1 MSRFLAKT
9 KTEADGSGDDFASIA
24 EQRPGQLIETKNS
37 FDPATSTVLL
47 SDEESTLDNLGQV
60 AAALT
65 EVKPSGAPSA
75 FETTVTPVSSDSET
89 SKTHSRL
96 DPISGRWTIFAVS
109 RVDRPSGFVNVPLGE
124 NASFA
129 CPFCSGNELETPAAV
144 LEIRP
149 HECEALAI
157 DAVERRPEPGV
168 YGHNWAIRVI
178 PNKYPA
184 VEASIEVC
192 GDSAVNREAQAVDRS
207 GSLFMRRPISGGHE
221 VFVESPDHRQ
231 SLETLDLSHA
241 TMVFHAYQLR
251 MRHWRN
257 VSSIR
262 YVSLFKNLGPA
273 AGASLH
279 HSHSQLIATSEMPIA
294 AKAVAARMKHH
305 WAKTGCCLQCDTI
318 RAEIKA
324 KQRLVASTRSMVAYC
339 PFGSHLPRLLRIT
352 TRRHLECFEDLT
364 MDELG
369 ELVRLVRRSIHWLQ
383 AIYPD
388 VAYNYLIQTR
398 PPGIS
403 SGEMAHWSLEIF
415 PRVTQVAGFEWS
427 SDCMINPILPED
439 AAATFRELAM
449 SENPL
454 R

>member
-1 MSRFLAKT
+1 MTRLLAKT
-9 KTEADGSGDDFASIA
+9 ITEADRSGDDVPSLD
-24 EQRPGQLIETKNS
+24 EHQTRQLHDTQKNLELGS
-37 FDPATSTVLL
+37 LTVVLST
-47 SDEESTLDNLGQV
+47 EKSTLDAEEKKLGSP
-60 AAALT
+60 AAI
-65 EVKPSGAPSA
+65 
-75 FETTVTPVSSDSET
+75 ETIVSPVTPESEA
-89 SKTHSRL
+89 SRTHSRL

-109 RVDRPSGFVNVPLGE
+109 RVDRPSGFLNTPLGE

-129 CPFCSGNELETPAAV
+129 CPFCLGNERETPIAV
-144 LEIRP
+144 LEISL
-149 HECEALAI
+149 HECESLAI
-157 DAVERRPEPGV
+157 ESPTLNELEQRPCSARSGSD
-168 YGHNWAIRVI
+168 WAIRVI

-184 VEASIEVC
+184 VEAVAQVN
-192 GDSAVNREAQAVDRS
+192 GDSAVNREVQASDRG
-207 GSLFMRRPISGGHE
+207 GSLFLRRPISGAHE

-231 SLETLDLSHA
+231 ALETLDLSHA

-251 MRHWRN
+251 MRHWRE

-279 HSHSQLIATSEMPIA
+279 HSHSQLIATSEMPVA

-324 KQRLVASTRSMVAYC
+324 KQRVVATTRSMVAYC

-364 MDELG
+364 MEELG

-383 AIYPD
+383 VIYPD

-403 SGEMAHWSLEIF
+403 TDEMSHWSLEIF

-449 SENPL
+449 NENPL

>member
-1 MSRFLAKT
+1 MTRFLAKT
-9 KTEADGSGDDFASIA
+9 ITEADRSGDDFPSLA
-24 EQRPGQLIETKNS
+24 EHRTNPLHDTQKNSELGSSTVVLSAEKSALNAEEKTSGSQAAIETIVS
-37 FDPATSTVLL
+37 PVLP
-47 SDEESTLDNLGQV
+47 ESE
-60 AAALT
+60 A
-65 EVKPSGAPSA
+65 SR
-75 FETTVTPVSSDSET
+75 
-89 SKTHSRL
+89 THSRL

-109 RVDRPSGFVNVPLGE
+109 RVDRPSGFLNIPLGE

-129 CPFCSGNELETPAAV
+129 CPFCSGNERETPPAV
-144 LEIRP
+144 LEISS
-149 HECEALAI
+149 HECESLAI
-157 DAVERRPEPGV
+157 ESATLCAREQRPHTVQSGSD
-168 YGHNWAIRVI
+168 WAIRVI

-184 VEASIEVC
+184 VEAAVQMC
-192 GDSAVNREAQAVDRS
+192 GDSAVIHETQASDRG
-207 GSLFMRRPISGGHE
+207 GSLFHRRPISGGHE

-251 MRHWRN
+251 MRHWRE

-294 AKAVAARMKHH
+294 AKAIAARMKHH

-324 KQRLVASTRSMVAYC
+324 KQRVVATTRSMVAYC

-364 MDELG
+364 MEELG

-388 VAYNYLIQTR
+388 VAYNYLVQTR

-403 SGEMAHWSLEIF
+403 TGEMAHWALEIF

-449 SENPL
+449 NENPL